1 MNSIEGKTTIENI
14 EKQTEAKVE
23 ASEKLTAEAQ
33 QVSSTLESIDTTGLD
48 PEDISAYNE
57 TKLAERADHSKSQ
70 GEIHSEIDGL
80 HAEARQVSSE
90 LEKTKAQVERN
101 ESLYRSAAAV
111 SETGRNAAEKGAE
124 QAEHSSEQYGEII
137 YENNRNIDASLERVR
152 QLHSEMSSLFN

>member
-57 TKLAERADHSKSQ
+57 TKTAERADHSKAQ
-70 GEIHSEIDGL
+70 GASNVDVDYTLVRHVKKPAGSKPGFVVYQTNWSATVTPD
-80 HAEARQVSSE
+80 
-90 LEKTKAQVERN
+90 EKK
-101 ESLYRSAAAV
+101 
-111 SETGRNAAEKGAE
+111 
-124 QAEHSSEQYGEII
+124 
-137 YENNRNIDASLERVR
+137 VR
-152 QLHSEMSSLFN
+152 TMLQK